1 MLKKSKPLSPS
12 KGILLFLAIMFLAL
26 LVSYEGQGG
35 VSSGNEKGNGF
46 KASHTLTQ
54 LPISNSEARNPLS
67 NSTEKQNKPAISN
80 EEINRKMASLSVP
93 FIPNEGQFEKD
104 VRFKA
109 KLLSGT
115 LFVTDDGLVYSF
127 VKREGGKDVEEKTP
141 SSDFF
146 LKKANKK
153 EKSQFYAFKEMFLD
167 ERGEALK
174 LKPEGKEE
182 ALTKVSFFKGND
194 SSQWKN
200 ELRTYKEVSVGEIYK
215 GIKVDL
221 KARGNN
227 VEKVFIIEPGSSPE
241 KIRMALKGQKN
252 VKVSPDG
259 ELVIESELGEI
270 RLTKPIA
277 YQEIDGGRVTV
288 DVSYKVNQPQNKDTQ
303 FPTIYAFDVGEYDK
317 TRPLI
322 IDPLLASTFIGGS
335 STEYGNSIAIDKA
348 GNVYITGSTT
358 SSNYPTTTGAY
369 NTIHSGYNAD
379 VFISKFSNDL
389 SQLIASTFIG
399 GKGDEEAY
407 SIAIDSAGNVYVTG
421 ETHSSN
427 YPITPGAYGS
437 GFYGGST
444 DVFISKLSND
454 LKQLIAS
461 TFIGGSGDE
470 NAHSITLDGSGNVY
484 ITGFTDSYDYP
495 TKVGAYNRNLNG
507 NSDVFVSKLS
517 SDLKQLLASTFIGG
531 NGDEMGAS
539 IAIDTS
545 GNIYLTGAT
554 KSSNYPTTLGAY
566 STNFNGGNYDVF
578 VSKLSSDLKQLLAS
592 TFIGGNG
599 DEAGASIAIDTSG
612 NIYLTG
618 ITNSSNYPTT
628 TGAYNRNFN
637 GYYDAFVSKL
647 SSDLKQLLASTLIG
661 GMSIDSGKSIAIG
674 SLGHVY
680 VTGTTSS
687 YDYPTTPGA
696 YDENHNGSGDNV
708 FVSRLDSNLSQL
720 IASTFIG
727 EHSTS
732 NSIAIDKSGNV
743 YVTGYTSSSNYPT
756 TPGAYNTNFNGVY
769 DVFISKLN
777 GFLSAG
783 YTLTIIKTGT
793 GGGTVTPSGP
803 PGSICGIGCYE
814 YPINSW
820 VILTATADAGSS
832 FGGWSGDCSPC
843 TDTKCLITMSADK
856 TCTAI
861 FTSNPTIS
869 TTYVAGIGDFNAN
882 GKADILWRN
891 RFTGMVTMWLMNG
904 TSPAGWGVIIM
915 NAGNADWT
923 VAGVGDFN
931 GDGKADI
938 LWRNTSTGMVT
949 MWLMNGT
956 SKISEAT
963 ILNAGNTDWTVAGV
977 GDFNGDGKADIL
989 WRNTSTG
996 IVSMWLMNGTT
1007 SAGWKLIVSDAGNAA
1022 WTVAGVGD
1030 FNGDGKADIL
1040 WRNTSTGIVTMW
1052 LMNGT
1057 SMTDWANIV
1066 GGGNTDWT
1074 VAGVGDFNGDGKADI
1089 LWRNTSTGIV
1099 TMWLMNGTTSVG
1111 WGLIVSDA
1119 GNAAWTVAGVGD
1131 FNGDGKADIL
1141 WQNTST
1147 GMVTMWLMNGTSMTN
1162 WAIILNTGN
1171 AGAVQY

>member
-26 LVSYEGQGG
+26 LVSYEGQGS

-54 LPISNSEARNPLS
+54 LPISNSEARDPLS

-127 VKREGGKDVEEKTP
+127 VKRESGKDVEEKTP

-153 EKSQFYAFKEMFLD
+153 GKSQFYAFKEMFLD

-335 STEYGNSIAIDKA
+335 STEYGDSIAIDKA

-369 NTIHSGYNAD
+369 NTIHNGGYNAD

-399 GKGDEEAY
+399 GKGGEEAY

-470 NAHSITLDGSGNVY
+470 KAYSITLDGSGNVY

-531 NGDEMGAS
+531 NGDEAGAS

-554 KSSNYPTTLGAY
+554 
-566 STNFNGGNYDVF
+566 
-578 VSKLSSDLKQLLAS
+578 
-592 TFIGGNG
+592 
-599 DEAGASIAIDTSG
+599 
-612 NIYLTG
+612 
-618 ITNSSNYPTT
+618 NSPNYPTT

-661 GMSIDSGKSIAIG
+661 GMFIDSGKSIAIG

-680 VTGTTSS
+680 VTGMTSS

-696 YDENHNGSGDNV
+696 YDENHNGSGYNV

-727 EHSTS
+727 EHSTG

-743 YVTGYTSSSNYPT
+743 YVTGDTSSSNYPT
-756 TPGAYNTNFNGVY
+756 TPGAYNTNFNGGY

-882 GKADILWRN
+882 GKADILLRN

-915 NAGNADWT
+915 NAGNTDWT

-1052 LMNGT
+1052 LMT
-1057 SMTDWANIV
+1057 
-1066 GGGNTDWT
+1066 
-1074 VAGVGDFNGDGKADI
+1074 
-1089 LWRNTSTGIV
+1089 
-1099 TMWLMNGTTSVG
+1099 GTTSVG

-1119 GNAAWTVAGVGD
+1119 GNTAWTVAGVGD

>member
-26 LVSYEGQGG
+26 LVSYEGQGS

-127 VKREGGKDVEEKTP
+127 VKRESGKDVEEKTP

-335 STEYGNSIAIDKA
+335 STEFGDSIAIDKA

-421 ETHSSN
+421 ETNSSN

-437 GFYGGST
+437 SFYGGST

-470 NAHSITLDGSGNVY
+470 DAYSITLDGSGNVY
-484 ITGFTDSYDYP
+484 ITGSTDSYDYP

-531 NGDEMGAS
+531 NGDEVGLS

-545 GNIYLTGAT
+545 GNIYLTGGT
-554 KSSNYPTTLGAY
+554 K
-566 STNFNGGNYDVF
+566 
-578 VSKLSSDLKQLLAS
+578 
-592 TFIGGNG
+592 
-599 DEAGASIAIDTSG
+599 
-612 NIYLTG
+612 
-618 ITNSSNYPTT
+618 SSNYPTT

-661 GMSIDSGKSIAIG
+661 GMYIDSGKSIAIG

-696 YDENHNGSGDNV
+696 YDENYNGGGDNV

-727 EHSTS
+727 EHSTG

-743 YVTGYTSSSNYPT
+743 YVTGDTSSSNYPT
-756 TPGAYNTNFNGVY
+756 TPGAYNTNFNGVH

-1007 SAGWKLIVSDAGNAA
+1007 S
-1022 WTVAGVGD
+1022 
-1030 FNGDGKADIL
+1030 
-1040 WRNTSTGIVTMW
+1040 
-1052 LMNGT
+1052 
-1057 SMTDWANIV
+1057 
-1066 GGGNTDWT
+1066 
-1074 VAGVGDFNGDGKADI
+1074 
-1089 LWRNTSTGIV
+1089 
-1099 TMWLMNGTTSVG
+1099 VG